1 MAKTSREILQAAGV
15 SRDTNSQAGSRN
27 TSAVPA
33 PERSSAANSIL
44 QAAGVRSK
52 ESESREYAKY
62 QDYYRQHYATPAEK
76 LAPIHA
82 LTMATLPGTRADGK
96 TLNTLGA
103 QRLLRDTLAA
113 GGSSEDWY
121 KKLLEQSEEAA
132 ATRDSAYNTYRQAQ
146 SKQNAGQWDEQG
158 NYLGAAPAE
167 NIEELKELW
176 QQADKAA
183 LWAESLAK
191 MGKDNRYMDLS
202 GNEDFRQN
210 AAAGLERFEREAAEL
225 NARQEADRQAEYERY
240 MELGTGG
247 MAYEQSQV
255 KQLQNDT
262 AWREP
267 REDWTQQERET
278 FGYLYNRDPEEA
290 YSYAENL
297 NNNKNAAKAYTEQQ
311 AAEGWATK
319 NFGTGAAATGLSI
332 LGQATAGA
340 DFLDNLMEYA
350 ARGTITQDAQLS
362 PADYGNIMSGA
373 IAETLNADD
382 SWGNRVLEKL
392 SPIFGDIGVG
402 ELYQVGYSALQ
413 SMTYAYL
420 GGPVGGA
427 AAYFGL
433 GAKNGYEDAVLRGAT
448 PGQALT
454 MGIASGLI
462 ESATEQLPIQN
473 LLKMKSPSS
482 VAGFFKSILQQS
494 MIEGSE
500 EAISQLGTTLA
511 DALVMGDK
519 RDIQVTAER
528 YMMQGM
534 TREEAMKA
542 AYKDWAKE
550 TAWSFMSGALSGGI
564 SGSVSSGTMALSKY
578 RGDSG
583 ALIAEGLAAPEDSKA
598 YEIAKRFAD
607 AAPEG
612 RRTTG
617 QLLAAGA
624 RATGRAAVN
633 AGKAI
638 NSRVEAGFGPS
649 AAYEK
654 AQGLSRQSRGQST
667 TATQNAA
674 EAAQEGQKGET
685 DSHVANAPRN
695 DSEGQVAT
703 TPAESRNDSSK
714 GKYWLRGH
722 EAMALTEALNEQ
734 NRSQVKEMAKAQL
747 EGVQAEGDIEALSDT
762 MAKALL
768 GEQIGVIEN
777 ANFKRNKQAV
787 AVLDEMAR
795 ARDKAEFK
803 GTAGGAVRSAF
814 DDAALIEAM
823 REAEKGLP
831 EYMRFFSKGETD
843 SHVANAPRNDSEG
856 QIATAPAE
864 PRNDSKGQALNTR
877 EPEDDTE
884 TVLDADMIEATMQSL
899 GIERNVARSL
909 VLSRKDVDPEVYALG
924 IEEAFKAGA
933 QGLPRS
939 QVGKD
944 PESYAAKLS
953 VEQRGLAHKAGE
965 LFGGRATAKAQAEVR
980 QAVKQS
986 TGRKGP
992 GKVRYRMD
1000 KKSLSERQKKSIK
1013 VLERVA
1019 DALGVDFYI
1028 EPKGLSSNG
1037 WYDPRDSSIHISA
1050 DAGPDFEG
1058 SLLFTAA
1065 HELTHFIQ
1073 DWSPAKYKVLANFL
1087 FEQYE
1092 ISGPDLAQR
1101 MTEQIDKARKDKRE
1115 LTPEEAYDEV
1125 VADSMEKMLLDGRVL
1140 SKLEAIKQ
1148 QDASLFS
1155 KMMEYFR
1162 KLFKRI
1168 NRLYKGLRTNSEE
1181 ARIVERMGADTVRQ
1195 IQDYFI
1201 EGLADAGESY
1211 RAAGGTKNTT
1221 DDGGV
1226 NDSNSGIKYSG
1237 KRVLEMDIAW
1247 DEDNHSSLKSQL
1259 IAHQEELNS
1268 MEAVTNVKYTKSGAS
1283 YGVQLAEILRTKFG
1297 NKISRADGANFL
1309 FDDKAIA
1316 SLRGYV
1322 TSDEEAAAILAS
1334 PYVLK
1339 RGKAISG
1346 HKSHKNK
1353 GHPSVTY
1360 AAPVT
1365 INGTRTNVAVAVLFS
1380 DKDRPHSLRVLL
1392 PNGKEFVIKKEASSG
1407 MADVS
1412 PKKGGTRSPTEPAN
1426 ENISQSRPDVKHQ
1439 SRATQDSAGNSLT
1452 QEQQEYFADS
1462 KARDKDGR
1470 LQIMYRGGKGDFTVF
1485 DRKKSKPSNL
1495 YGRGFYFTNSKS
1507 HAEQYGSAKAFYL
1520 NIEHPLGT
1528 DSHEITK
1535 GQLLNFL
1542 KAIEDDGEDYDLY
1555 NYGEGS
1561 TAESVLNLVWDGRP
1575 DFDLLN
1581 DINATAIGD
1590 LVAATELFN
1599 EVNHTDYDGFI
1610 LPTETV
1616 IFNSEQAKLTSN
1628 KTPTINPDIRYQSR
1642 DVAAVE
1648 RANRSLERQNAK
1660 LKEDIKGLKK
1670 LLRLQKS
1677 VTKGR
1682 LFDPSSVD
1690 TAAKTLMK
1698 SVSAKGDRAEL
1709 REELNRLYDYI
1720 ATDKEVTW
1728 EGVKAQASG
1737 AAEWLMQ
1744 HMEREERLDPYAEE
1758 VLRELKGLRVS
1769 LNENQIR
1776 NGAYAYGGAR
1786 EFRNAALGKFIISKN
1801 ATPLDSIWAELAE
1814 SYPSLFDRD
1823 ISDADQGTE
1832 LIRIFERLRSMTAES
1847 ELDYYDSELLE
1858 QELIRQVYDS
1868 YWDISTMQTVADT
1881 KQEEINQLKAEHRRQ
1896 MDELKAEHEQKIRQ
1910 LKESHKAE
1918 TAKIRREA
1926 EQRYTQ
1932 KRLELLRQVEDARQR
1947 NAANREI
1954 SNLRR
1959 MISREAKQLDGL
1971 LNRGGKDRNVKEDM
1985 QSFVARALYYHSAI
1999 FADNITAEEMIKT
2012 GFTVQVMP
2020 NEENLIA
2027 TAREILQELD
2037 GVTPGSERERKLR
2050 GRLNYRIEKLQPL
2063 ITRQREAMYKAN
2075 VDTILEELLK
2085 SYKEL
2090 LNSDKQYI
2098 KDAYDADLAAYL
2110 EGMAEKMSGRTAVD
2124 MSVDELREV
2133 YDAFKAIHKAVLNTN
2148 KAFADGHD
2156 LRSDGAEAVQQVKAA
2171 GGSKKQRTSLQA
2183 AARRFGFGNM
2193 KPVYFFK
2200 LLGSKTLVKYFN
2212 NVLKAEGVW
2221 AQDVEEAKAH
2231 ARKLMEKYKYNSWD
2245 MEKLYKFKSTNG
2257 DEFELTVPQ
2266 MLTLYALTRRGGSVF
2281 DHLRTGGFVFDPNS
2295 TRTAEGRLGI
2305 KKELNLDDATAYQLG
2320 TDELGLIARALSEEQ
2335 RDFVKEMQEYLSTVM
2350 GGKGNEVSEKMYGIK
2365 LFKEDKYFPL
2375 RVASQ
2380 YMERIREAGSN
2391 ERKIKNS
2398 GFTKPLKPNA
2408 NNPVVLGDFT
2418 DIWSQHV
2425 NDMSMYHAF
2434 VLPMEDFYRVYNYK
2448 TRAEDNAAM
2457 ESVNAAI
2464 QNAYGKPAAEYVDQL
2479 LKDINGGAIRDP
2491 RASLTTALVGK
2502 FKKASTFASASVVIQ
2517 QPSSVG
2523 RAFALIDPKY
2533 FTGRRMDNLAHYARW
2548 EEIKKYAPVAIIKE
2562 MGHFD
2567 TNMGRST
2574 SDYIQQK
2581 EYKGLKERIKGI
2593 VTDEQYRDDVLSRL
2607 PALAD
2612 EITWCYIWEA
2622 VKRETAAKQP
2632 GLKNGSEEF
2641 LKAAGDRFTEVIQE
2655 TQVYDSVLSRS
2666 AYMRSKDSGMTML
2679 TSFMAEPTT
2688 TMNMVLNAIVQG
2700 RRGDKAA
2707 ARKGIGAALT
2717 SVVMNAALVSIVYAM
2732 RDDDEYETFLEK
2744 YLASFAVE
2752 IADGVNPFTYFP
2764 VIRDIWSAAQG
2775 YDIERADMSLITDL
2789 MDSIN
2794 NTTKLLYQDTSN
2806 MSEKEQEAWLKK
2818 LKDALWKDAD
2828 YITALVGLPVKNIR
2842 RDIMAVGNTIGTLA
2856 ADYKTSPEGLKNV
2869 VGESLVSAVPFLGQ
2883 RPKDS
2888 KGDRLYNAIMAGDRE
2903 YADRLLS
2910 SYATESAAA
2919 TALRKALRDNEDR
2932 IVLAAAAR
2940 LDGNT
2945 DEYVRIYEEL
2955 LAEGNFDRDDIIKA
2969 IESEMNAMSDS
2980 GSSSTPASPELI
2992 KAKDYYRAIAA
3003 GDSEAIETV
3012 VEMYTQQEEAKGKL
3026 PEDALSSLES
3036 GVTSTVR
3043 TDYMED
3049 GLTRDEAKELLI
3061 KYGGKAEDDAEA
3073 YLKRLDFEKEYGFSW
3088 DEREEAYRRGEISQ
3102 EELQQG
3108 YMDMKGMSEEEAH
3121 YEAEYIAVTS
3131 SSPELR
3137 VLTVGQYRGYY
3148 TPPDGWYTSPA
3159 DMGID
3164 LRTYAQYRLAIS
3176 TMRGVDADGDGDT
3189 DRNSKKNQILE
3200 YINSLPLTP
3209 EQKDLLYYQNGWS
3222 SKNLKKAPWH

>member
-15 SRDTNSQAGSRN
+15 SRDTTSPGGSRN
-27 TSAVPA
+27 TSAAPA

-44 QAAGVRSK
+44 QAAGVRS
-52 ESESREYAKY
+52 EDSESREYAKY

-82 LTMATLPGTRADGK
+82 LTMATLPGTLADGK

-121 KKLLEQSEEAA
+121 KKLLEQSEKAA
-132 ATRDSAYNTYRQAQ
+132 GARDSAYNAYRQAQ
-146 SKQNAGQWDEQG
+146 TRQNAGQWDEQG

-202 GNEDFRQN
+202 GNEDFSQN

-278 FGYLYNRDPEEA
+278 FGYLYNRNPEEA
-290 YSYAENL
+290 YAYAENL

-311 AAEGWATK
+311 AAAGWATK

-402 ELYQVGYSALQ
+402 DLYQVGYSALQ

-454 MGIASGLI
+454 MGLASGLI

-519 RDIQVTAER
+519 RDMQVTAER

-583 ALIAEGLAAPEDSKA
+583 ALIAEGLAAPEGSEARKLADEYAKA
-598 YEIAKRFAD
+598 I
-607 AAPEG
+607 PEG

-617 QLLAAGA
+617 QILAAGA
-624 RATGRAAVN
+624 RATGRAAAN

-638 NSRVEAGFGPS
+638 NSRVEAGYGPS

-667 TATQNAA
+667 TAAQNAA
-674 EAAQEGQKGET
+674 EAAREGQKGET
-685 DSHVANAPRN
+685 DSRVANAPRN
-695 DSEGQVAT
+695 DSEEQIAT
-703 TPAESRNDSSK
+703 TPAESRNDSVEQNGSAK

-722 EAMALTEALNEQ
+722 EAMALAEALNEQ
-734 NRSQVKEMAKAQL
+734 NRAQVKEIAKAQL
-747 EGVQAEGDIEALSDT
+747 KKAQNETPGKHLNAEGDIEALSDT

-795 ARDKAEFK
+795 ARDKAKFK

-831 EYMRFFSKGETD
+831 EYMRFFSKGEAA
-843 SHVANAPRNDSEG
+843 SHVADAPRNDG
-856 QIATAPAE
+856 GKRIATAPAE
-864 PRNDSKGQALNTR
+864 PRNDSEGKSLDTR

-953 VEQRGLAHKAGE
+953 VEQRGLAHKEGE
-965 LFGGRATAKAQAEVR
+965 LFGGRVTAKAQAEVR

-1000 KKSLSERQKKSIK
+1000 KKSLNERQKKSIK

-1065 HELTHFIQ
+1065 HELTHFVQ

-1087 FEQYE
+1087 FEQYA
-1092 ISGPDLAQR
+1092 ISSADLAQR

-1140 SKLEAIKQ
+1140 SQLEAIKQ
-1148 QDASLFS
+1148 QDTSLFS

-1168 NRLYKGLRTNSEE
+1168 NRLYKSLRTNSEE

-1195 IQDYFI
+1195 IQDYFT

-1221 DDGGV
+1221 GDGGV
-1226 NDSNSGIKYSG
+1226 AKGSSVIKLSPRQNEKSHLAIKKQLLENQEALNKMEIVAEVNVMQSEIPSG
-1237 KRVLEMDIAW
+1237 KTNILEWVWAKLGSWRDGVDRKGFGKI
-1247 DEDNHSSLKSQL
+1247 
-1259 IAHQEELNS
+1259 ELNKNHINDGLDYLNS
-1268 MEAVTNVKYTKSGAS
+1268 TAEYAAFLAVP
-1283 YGVQLAEILRTKFG
+1283 R
-1297 NKISRADGANFL
+1297 
-1309 FDDKAIA
+1309 
-1316 SLRGYV
+1316 
-1322 TSDEEAAAILAS
+1322 
-1334 PYVLK
+1334 VLK
-1339 RGKAISG
+1339 RGMQIDYHKEHSG
-1346 HKSHKNK
+1346 NKNK
-1353 GHPSVTY
+1353 DSYTF
-1360 AAPVT
+1360 AAPVK
-1365 INGTRTNVAVAVLFS
+1365 INGVRGNMAVVVNYTTKNRYHVHRILMPDGTAFVF
-1380 DKDRPHSLRVLL
+1380 
-1392 PNGKEFVIKKEASSG
+1392 KEK
-1407 MADVS
+1407 
-1412 PKKGGTRSPTEPAN
+1412 TEPTPAAN
-1426 ENISQSRPDVKHQ
+1426 SQGEKIVQPISSAEENISQSRPDVKH
-1439 SRATQDSAGNSLT
+1439 
-1452 QEQQEYFADS
+1452 
-1462 KARDKDGR
+1462 
-1470 LQIMYRGGKGDFTVF
+1470 
-1485 DRKKSKPSNL
+1485 
-1495 YGRGFYFTNSKS
+1495 
-1507 HAEQYGSAKAFYL
+1507 
-1520 NIEHPLGT
+1520 
-1528 DSHEITK
+1528 
-1535 GQLLNFL
+1535 
-1542 KAIEDDGEDYDLY
+1542 
-1555 NYGEGS
+1555 
-1561 TAESVLNLVWDGRP
+1561 
-1575 DFDLLN
+1575 
-1581 DINATAIGD
+1581 
-1590 LVAATELFN
+1590 
-1599 EVNHTDYDGFI
+1599 
-1610 LPTETV
+1610 
-1616 IFNSEQAKLTSN
+1616 
-1628 KTPTINPDIRYQSR
+1628 QSR

-1682 LFDPSSVD
+1682 LFDPGSVD

-1698 SVSAKGDRAEL
+1698 SVNAKGDRAEL

-1737 AAEWLMQ
+1737 AAVWLMQ

-1758 VLRELKGLRVS
+1758 VLSELKGLRVS

-1801 ATPLDSIWAELAE
+1801 ATPIDSIWAELAE

-1823 ISDADQGTE
+1823 ISEADQGTE

-1910 LKESHKAE
+1910 LKEAHKAE

-1971 LNRGGKDRNVKEDM
+1971 LNQGGKDRNVKEDM

-2020 NEENLIA
+2020 NEENLIT

-2098 KDAYDADLAAYL
+2098 KDAYDADLASYL

-2221 AQDVEEAKAH
+2221 AQDVEEAKSH

-2295 TRTAEGRLGI
+2295 TRTAEGKLGI

-2335 RDFVKEMQEYLSTVM
+2335 RAFVKEMQNYLSTVM

-2502 FKKASTFASASVVIQ
+2502 FKKASTLASLSVIIQ

-2641 LKAAGDRFTEVIQE
+2641 LKAVGDRFTEVIQE

-2717 SVVMNAALVSIVYAM
+2717 SVIMNAALVSIVYAM

-2794 NTTKLLYQDTSN
+2794 NTTKLLYQDTSS

-2869 VGESLVSAVPFLGQ
+2869 VGESLMSAVPFLGQ
-2883 RPKDS
+2883 KPKDS
-2888 KGDRLYNAIMAGDRE
+2888 KGDRIYNAIMAGDRE
-2903 YADRLLS
+2903 YADRLLA

-2945 DEYVRIYEEL
+2945 DEYVRIYEEIL
-2955 LAEGNFDRDDIIKA
+2955 KEGNFDRDDIIKA

-2980 GSSSTPASPELI
+2980 GSTATAASPDLI

-3012 VEMYTQQEEAKGKL
+3012 LETFTQQEEAKGKL
-3026 PEDALSSLES
+3026 PEDALNSLES

-3061 KYGGKAEDDAEA
+3061 KYGGKAEEDAEA

-3088 DEREEAYRRGEISQ
+3088 DEREEAYRRGEITE

-3159 DMGID
+3159 DIGID
-3164 LRTYAQYRLAIS
+3164 LRTYARYRLAIS

>member
-15 SRDTNSQAGSRN
+15 SRDTNSPGGSRN
-27 TSAVPA
+27 TSAAPA

-44 QAAGVRSK
+44 QSAGVRSE

-113 GGSSEDWY
+113 GGSSDDWY

-132 ATRDSAYNTYRQAQ
+132 GARDNAYNAYRQAQ
-146 SKQNAGQWDEQG
+146 TRQNAGQWDEQG

-167 NIEELKELW
+167 NLKELKELW
-176 QQADKAA
+176 QQADNTA

-202 GNEDFRQN
+202 GNEDFSQN

-247 MAYEQSQV
+247 MAYEQSQLQ
-255 KQLQNDT
+255 QLRDDT

-267 REDWTQQERET
+267 REDWTRQERET

-290 YSYAENL
+290 YAYAENL

-311 AAEGWATK
+311 AAENWATK

-392 SPIFGDIGVG
+392 SPVFGDVGVG
-402 ELYQVGYSALQ
+402 DLYQVGYSALQ

-454 MGIASGLI
+454 MGLASGLI

-519 RDIQVTAER
+519 RDMQVTAER

-564 SGSVSSGTMALSKY
+564 SGSVSGGTKALSKY

-617 QLLAAGA
+617 QMLAAGA
-624 RATGRAAVN
+624 RATGRAAAN

-638 NSRVEAGFGPS
+638 NSRVEEGFGPS
-649 AAYEK
+649 ATYEK

-695 DSEGQVAT
+695 DSEGQIAT
-703 TPAESRNDSSK
+703 TPAESRNDSVEQNGSAK

-734 NRSQVKEMAKAQL
+734 NRAQVKEIAKAQL
-747 EGVQAEGDIEALSDT
+747 EKAQNETPGKHLKAEGDIEALSDT

-831 EYMRFFSKGETD
+831 EYMRFFSKGEAD
-843 SHVANAPRNDSEG
+843 SHVAEAPRNDEG
-856 QIATAPAE
+856 KRIATTPAE
-864 PRNDSKGQALNTR
+864 PRNDSEGQALNTR
-877 EPEDDTE
+877 EPEDKTE

-899 GIERNVARSL
+899 GIERNVARRL

-939 QVGKD
+939 QVGKN

-965 LFGGRATAKAQAEVR
+965 LFGGRVTAKAQAEVR

-1000 KKSLSERQKKSIK
+1000 KKSLSERQKKSVK

-1092 ISGPDLAQR
+1092 ISGADLAQR
-1101 MTEQIDKARKDKRE
+1101 MTKQIANARKDGRE

-1140 SKLEAIKQ
+1140 NQLEAIKQ

-1168 NRLYKGLRTNSEE
+1168 SRLYKGLRTNSEE
-1181 ARIVERMGADTVRQ
+1181 ARIVERMGADTVKQ
-1195 IQDYFI
+1195 IQDYFT

-1221 DDGGV
+1221 GDGGV
-1226 NDSNSGIKYSG
+1226 RYDKRKYTNQVDDVKNNTHDPNNHVYMGTTPQSLVNILELPKLPMLITANHVYSMAVSRNHAKKENRYKKNANYHNLGWDIIKNLPEYINRPVLIIKANNDPADAAFVVVTEEVDHRGDPIIVAIRPHGKGNYLNLEFPTNITLSGYGKESIQNYVAKAKTENRIIYANKKSSRKKNTTSVQFADNILYSDYNENLSNFIDIVKNKFKGTIFENAGLPRYQSRDNAEDVMIAKKYFGTTYKINEAGYLLTDGELLDFSGKHNGGSGGYRTVDHRDITDAFEEDYGDGSYSGGMLRFMQAGNIRLQPESGGINLIVKPNNLQIQRLDSYISKFRGEVILDIDDNSGNTIISVEYPYRTYS
-1237 KRVLEMDIAW
+1237 KRIIADIIAYF
-1247 DEDNHSSLKSQL
+1247 DNG
-1259 IAHQEELNS
+1259 I
-1268 MEAVTNVKYTKSGAS
+1268 
-1283 YGVQLAEILRTKFG
+1283 I
-1297 NKISRADGANFL
+1297 
-1309 FDDKAIA
+1309 
-1316 SLRGYV
+1316 
-1322 TSDEEAAAILAS
+1322 
-1334 PYVLK
+1334 P
-1339 RGKAISG
+1339 
-1346 HKSHKNK
+1346 
-1353 GHPSVTY
+1353 
-1360 AAPVT
+1360 
-1365 INGTRTNVAVAVLFS
+1365 
-1380 DKDRPHSLRVLL
+1380 
-1392 PNGKEFVIKKEASSG
+1392 
-1407 MADVS
+1407 
-1412 PKKGGTRSPTEPAN
+1412 
-1426 ENISQSRPDVKHQ
+1426 QS
-1439 SRATQDSAGNSLT
+1439 
-1452 QEQQEYFADS
+1452 
-1462 KARDKDGR
+1462 
-1470 LQIMYRGGKGDFTVF
+1470 
-1485 DRKKSKPSNL
+1485 PSNL
-1495 YGRGFYFTNSKS
+1495 
-1507 HAEQYGSAKAFYL
+1507 
-1520 NIEHPLGT
+1520 
-1528 DSHEITK
+1528 
-1535 GQLLNFL
+1535 GQF
-1542 KAIEDDGEDYDLY
+1542 
-1555 NYGEGS
+1555 
-1561 TAESVLNLVWDGRP
+1561 
-1575 DFDLLN
+1575 
-1581 DINATAIGD
+1581 
-1590 LVAATELFN
+1590 
-1599 EVNHTDYDGFI
+1599 
-1610 LPTETV
+1610 
-1616 IFNSEQAKLTSN
+1616 
-1628 KTPTINPDIRYQSR
+1628 RYQSR

-1660 LKEDIKGLKK
+1660 LQEDVKNLKTLLKLQGKETGGKIIKA
-1670 LLRLQKS
+1670 
-1677 VTKGR
+1677 
-1682 LFDPSSVD
+1682 SSIDV
-1690 TAAKTLMK
+1690 AAKWVKEQTG
-1698 SVSAKGDRAEL
+1698 AKGDVKEL
-1709 REELNRLYDYI
+1709 REELAGFYKKVLAMEDP
-1720 ATDKEVTW
+1720 TW
-1728 EGVKAQASG
+1728 ESIEAQAG
-1737 AAEWLMQ
+1737 GPVAWLMQ
-1744 HMEREERLDPYAEE
+1744 HVDKVPENAEAKE
-1758 VLRELKGLRVS
+1758 V
-1769 LNENQIR
+1769 
-1776 NGAYAYGGAR
+1776 
-1786 EFRNAALGKFIISKN
+1786 F
-1801 ATPLDSIWAELAE
+1801 
-1814 SYPSLFDRD
+1814 
-1823 ISDADQGTE
+1823 
-1832 LIRIFERLRSMTAES
+1832 
-1847 ELDYYDSELLE
+1847 E
-1858 QELIRQVYDS
+1858 QELEVMVYDS
-1868 YWDISTMQTVADT
+1868 FWRVSTLYTVADRY
-1881 KQEEINQLKAEHRRQ
+1881 KAEI
-1896 MDELKAEHEQKIRQ
+1896 DKLNAEHKQKMSSAKQ
-1910 LKESHKAE
+1910 LIAELRGKLAEEREAHKAE
-1918 TAKIRREA
+1918 TTKIRREA

-2020 NEENLIA
+2020 NEENLIS

-2200 LLGSKTLVKYFN
+2200 MLGSKTLVKYFN

-2245 MEKLYKFKSTNG
+2245 MEKLNKFKSTNG

-2335 RDFVKEMQEYLSTVM
+2335 RAFVKEMQNYLSTVM

-2641 LKAAGDRFTEVIQE
+2641 LKAVGERFTEVIQE

-2856 ADYKTSPEGLKNV
+2856 SDYKTSPEGLKNV
-2869 VGESLVSAVPFLGQ
+2869 VGESLVSAIPFLGQ
-2883 RPKDS
+2883 KPKDS
-2888 KGDRLYNAIMAGDRE
+2888 KGDRIYTAIMAGDTE
-2903 YADRLLS
+2903 YADRLLA

-2955 LAEGNFDRDDIIKA
+2955 LAEGNFDRDNIIKA

-3012 VEMYTQQEEAKGKL
+3012 LETFTQQEEAKGKL

-3049 GLTRDEAKELLI
+3049 ELTREEAKELLI
-3061 KYGGKAEDDAEA
+3061 KYGGKAEEDAEA

-3108 YMDMKGMSEEEAH
+3108 YVEMKGMSEEEAN

-3148 TPPDGWYTSPA
+3148 TPPDGWNISPA
-3159 DMGID
+3159 DIGID